1 MSIEINK
8 LAPDFKL
15 MGSDGKEHSLSDYK
29 GKNIVLYFYPKDNT
43 AGCTTEACDFR
54 DNIQN
59 FHDLNAIIL
68 GVSRDSLASHDKFI
82 TKLSLPFVLLSD
94 PDEIVCKLYDVIKEK
109 NMYGKKYMGVERSTF
124 LINKEGI
131 LIEEFRKVRV
141 KGHIEKVLDKLKE
154 INKKIKLKEDLNKI
168 LF

>member
-8 LAPDFKL
+8 LALDFKL

-124 LINKEGI
+124 LINTEGI

-154 INKKIKLKEDLNKI
+154 IN
-168 LF
+168 

>member
-29 GKNIVLYFYPKDNT
+29 GKNIILYFYPKDNT

-54 DNIQN
+54 DNIQS

-94 PDEIVCKLYDVIKEK
+94 PDETVCKLYDVIKEK

-154 INKKIKLKEDLNKI
+154 ID
-168 LF
+168 

>member
-54 DNIQN
+54 DNIQS

-94 PDEIVCKLYDVIKEK
+94 PDETVCKLYDVIKEK

-141 KGHIEKVLDKLKE
+141 KGHIEKVLDLSL
-154 INKKIKLKEDLNKI
+154 IHI
-168 LF
+168 

>member
-54 DNIQN
+54 DNMQN
-59 FHDLNAIIL
+59 FNDLDAIIL
-68 GVSRDSLASHDKFI
+68 GISRDSLASHDKFI

-94 PDEIVCKLYDVIKEK
+94 PDENVCKLYDVIKEK

-124 LINKEGI
+124 IINKEGI
-131 LIEEFRKVRV
+131 LVGEFRKVRV
-141 KGHIEKVLDKLKE
+141 KGHIDKVLE
-154 INKKIKLKEDLNKI
+154 TIKNLA
-168 LF
+168 

>member
-54 DNIQN
+54 DNIQS

-94 PDEIVCKLYDVIKEK
+94 PDETVCKLYDVIKEK
-109 NMYGKKYMGVERSTF
+109 NMYGKKYIGVERSTF
-124 LINKEGI
+124 LINKERI

-154 INKKIKLKEDLNKI
+154 ID
-168 LF
+168 

>member
-154 INKKIKLKEDLNKI
+154 INEKIKLKEDLIKI